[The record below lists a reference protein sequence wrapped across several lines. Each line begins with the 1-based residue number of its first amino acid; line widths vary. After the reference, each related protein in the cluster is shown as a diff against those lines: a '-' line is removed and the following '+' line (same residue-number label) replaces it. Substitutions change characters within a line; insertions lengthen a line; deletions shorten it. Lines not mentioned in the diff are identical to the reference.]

1 MSFIIIIP
9 TYNAVSAG
17 IERLLQSI
25 KKQSIQPEK
34 ICIIDSSSTD
44 NTVEICRKYSC
55 EIIVIDKSSFNH
67 GLTRQ
72 MGIDNNKNYDYA
84 VFMTQDILLKGSN
97 TLETLLSSFNHEDVS
112 IAYSIAKP
120 FAMYLLS
127 GYSITVQE
135 NIAMFIGM
143 VIFTGL
149 NYLSQRFIVFR

>member
-1 MSFIIIIP
+1 MNFIKLFYDKTFLKFIIVGIVNTAVGAAVMFALYNIFHC
-9 TYNAVSAG
+9 TYWV
-17 IERLLQSI
+17 
-25 KKQSIQPEK
+25 
-34 ICIIDSSSTD
+34 SSTM
-44 NTVEICRKYSC
+44 NYVVGSIVSFFLNKYFTFKSKAFSFK
-55 EIIVIDKSSFNH
+55 EVIYFIINI
-67 GLTRQ
+67 
-72 MGIDNNKNYDYA
+72 A
-84 VFMTQDILLKGSN
+84 VCF
-97 TLETLLSSFNHEDVS
+97 F